1 MRAVSAPARPE
12 PEALSPRRVE
22 SPGAEVLRSL
32 GLEALVEFLETT
44 AYGVCVTG
52 DDHTWVYVNPAGERL
67 LGRPLQELRGRDY
80 LLHFPPHEREV
91 LLALE
96 GTQREGDT
104 DFYTNTVVR
113 EDREDVPITWSGTV
127 MHVDGHELAPAIFH
141 RTTPVRSAGLAATA
155 PTRVDV
161 LDGLVEEAVSATR
174 ACAAVLLCEGHDGL
188 LQVAASAGGL
198 PGLAEAV
205 DRSACRLSDLVTD
218 LEELVPGR
226 SVYRSDVADQLVD
239 DRMTREWVE
248 RLSCEPWNGGALF
261 SVWCEGSATGLLMV
275 MIPRSLTSP
284 SEREL
289 LLWSSLA
296 DQAGVALG
304 TQRVSAQVSQH
315 SARTERHRIA
325 RDLHDSV
332 SQALFSLHTRAQV
345 VRRALA
351 AGDPA
356 LAAEAAEDL
365 ELLSRQA
372 TAEMR
377 ALLGELRPESGG
389 RGDLVPLLQQLAD
402 AVTHRDGLPVELTVA
417 PAPLPSLPP
426 AVVEHLP
433 RIVGEALHNT
443 VKHAGASA
451 VRVTVTVEGD
461 RLTLVVEDDGCG
473 FDPAATDGSGLG
485 QGTMRERTAL
495 LGGGLSVSSTPGQ
508 GTAVEVSV
516 PLTCP

>member
-1 MRAVSAPARPE
+1 
-12 PEALSPRRVE
+12 
-22 SPGAEVLRSL
+22 VLRSL
-32 GLEALVEFLETT
+32 GLEALVEFVETT

-52 DDHTWVYVNPAGERL
+52 DDHTWVYVNPAGERV
-67 LGRPLQELRGRDY
+67 LGRPLEELRGQDY

-96 GTQREGDT
+96 GTQRDGDT

-113 EDREDVPITWSGTV
+113 EDRDDVPITWSGTV

-141 RTTPVRSAGLAATA
+141 ETAPVRPAGLGAAA

-161 LDGLVEEAVSATR
+161 LDGLVQEAVSATR
-174 ACAAVLLCEGHDGL
+174 ACAAVLLCEGQDGL
-188 LQVAASAGGL
+188 LGVAAAAGGL
-198 PGLAEAV
+198 PGLAEVVA
-205 DRSACRLSDLVTD
+205 RSACRLADVVTD

-226 SVYRSDVADQLVD
+226 SVYRSDVADQLTAD
-239 DRMTREWVE
+239 PLMRDWAD
-248 RLSCEPWNGGALF
+248 RLSCEPWSGGALF
-261 SVWCEGSATGLLMV
+261 RVWCEGSATGLLMV

-296 DQAGVALG
+296 DQASVTLG
-304 TQRVSAQVSQH
+304 TQRVRAQVSRH
-315 SARTERHRIA
+315 SALTERHRIA

-332 SQALFSLHTRAQV
+332 SQALFSLHARAQV

-351 AGDPA
+351 ADDPA
-356 LAAEAAEDL
+356 LAAAAAEDL

-377 ALLGELRPESGG
+377 ALLGELRPDAGD
-389 RGDLVPLLQQLAD
+389 RGDLVPRLQQLAD
-402 AVTHRDGLPVELTVA
+402 AVTHRDGLAVELTVA
-417 PAPLPSLPP
+417 PAPLPPLPS

-433 RIVGEALHNT
+433 RIAGEALHNA
-443 VKHAGASA
+443 VKHAGASG
-451 VRVTVTVEGD
+451 VRMTVTVGD
-461 RLTLVVEDDGCG
+461 DQLTLVAEDDGCG
-473 FDPAATDGSGLG
+473 FDPATTTGSGMG
-485 QGTMRERTAL
+485 QRTMRERAAL
-495 LGGGLSVSSTPGQ
+495 LGGELSVRSAPGQ